1 MNSNLKIHKHIIRV
15 TITFLERKYSE
26 TNLRE
31 IFKGDFVL
39 LTKGSF

>member
-15 TITFLERKYSE
+15 TIT
-26 TNLRE
+26 NLKV